1 MSSGRSQTFLFPQ
14 RFKLLK
20 HLENKSS
27 FCITLTAKREKS
39 WMAIGYLFI
48 LPFQGEM
55 YEICEGELIQL
66 QTSECVVYGGLLL
79 H

>member
-27 FCITLTAKREKS
+27 FCITLTAKRGKIMDGHWIS
-39 WMAIGYLFI
+39 VHFTFSRQCIWK
-48 LPFQGEM
+48 
-55 YEICEGELIQL
+55 CEGELIQL